1 MLFIFEHHGYGYK
14 LKEIVFAK
22 SWLFL
27 HVAVAGEV
35 ITLEGDGEEDVLG
48 ASHEAHFQLIH
59 AADDV
64 EVFDIL
70 QGAFGT
76 DVFED
81 SRNDLRLD
89 FSFHD

>member
-1 MLFIFEHHGYGYK
+1 MLVVFEHDGYGYK

-27 HVAVAGEV
+27 LVAVADEV
-35 ITLEGDGEEDVLG
+35 ITLEGDGEQDVLG

-64 EVFDIL
+64 EVFDVL
-70 QGAFGT
+70 EVFGT

-81 SRNDLRLD
+81 RSDDLSLD
-89 FSFHD
+89 FTFQD